1 MVRLF
6 LLTETA
12 ADLSVVAR
20 THREGR
26 SSVSLHEGESCVLRQ
41 TLMVLLEG
49 QSMELEHPPVEGW
62 ILILEGE
69 LRLQF
74 DGQPNEDVDVLA
86 GSLIQLPHES
96 TTVTASGD
104 SVILLTVAM
113 GDRPR

>member
-1 MVRLF
+1 MRLF
-6 LLTETA
+6 SLTESA
-12 ADLSVVAR
+12 AELSIVAR

-26 SSVSLHEGESCVLRQ
+26 SSVSLHDGESSVLRQ
-41 TLMVLLEG
+41 TLMVLLAG

-69 LRLQF
+69 LHLRF
-74 DGQPNEDVDVLA
+74 ASHPNNDVDVPA
-86 GSLIQLPHES
+86 GSLTQLPHES
-96 TTVTASGD
+96 TTVTALED